1 MEVWNKLTF
10 YTPKLKYGHEH
21 VDHEHVDLFFFLFFF
36 LHYSKASAVF
46 QQPWAVLGLGSVGG
60 ETQ

>member
-36 LHYSKASAVF
+36 STL
-46 QQPWAVLGLGSVGG
+46 L
-60 ETQ
+60 

>member
-21 VDHEHVDLFFFLFFF
+21 VDHEHVDHEPVDLVFFLFFF
-36 LHYSKASAVF
+36 STL
-46 QQPWAVLGLGSVGG
+46 L
-60 ETQ
+60 